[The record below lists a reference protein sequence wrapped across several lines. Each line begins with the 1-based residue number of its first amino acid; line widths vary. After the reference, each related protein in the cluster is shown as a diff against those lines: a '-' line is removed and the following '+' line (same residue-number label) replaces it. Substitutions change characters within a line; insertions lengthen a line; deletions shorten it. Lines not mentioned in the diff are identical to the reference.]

1 MDTLRTTKLARL
13 IQKELGELFRLETQ
27 KMSGVIISV
36 TDVDLSPD
44 LSNARAY
51 LSIFPDAKQEEVMH
65 LVEQN
70 TGVIRYNLGNRMASQ
85 LRRIPS
91 LTFELDRTEEYA
103 RKIDK
108 LLDENR
114 PVTPDGT
121 NEEK

>member
-27 KMSGVIISV
+27 KMKGVLISV

-51 LSIFPDAKQEEVMH
+51 LSVFPTEKQEEVMQ
-65 LVEQN
+65 LVTDN
-70 TGVIRYNLGNRMASQ
+70 SSTIRYNLGNRMASQ
-85 LRRIPS
+85 LRHIPE

-103 RKIDK
+103 RRIDK

-114 PVTPDGT
+114 PVDPD
-121 NEEK
+121 EDKE

>member
-27 KMSGVIISV
+27 KMKGVLISV

-51 LSIFPDAKQEEVMH
+51 LSVFPTEKQEEVMQ
-65 LVEQN
+65 LVTDN
-70 TGVIRYNLGNRMASQ
+70 GSTIRYNLGNRMASQ
-85 LRRIPS
+85 LRHIPE

-103 RKIDK
+103 RRIDK
-108 LLDENR
+108 LLDENK
-114 PVTPDGT
+114 PVDPD
-121 NEEK
+121 EDKE

>member
-27 KMSGVIISV
+27 KMKGVLISV
-36 TDVDLSPD
+36 TDVDLTPD

-51 LSIFPDAKQEEVMH
+51 LSVFPTEKQEEVMQ
-65 LVEQN
+65 LITDN
-70 TGVIRYNLGNRMASQ
+70 SSTIRYNLGNRMASQ
-85 LRRIPS
+85 LRHIPE

-103 RKIDK
+103 RRIDK

-114 PVTPDGT
+114 PVDPD
-121 NEEK
+121 EDKE

>member
-27 KMSGVIISV
+27 KMKGVLISV

-51 LSIFPDAKQEEVMH
+51 LSVFPTEKQEEVMH
-65 LVEQN
+65 LVTDN
-70 TGVIRYNLGNRMASQ
+70 SSTIRYNLGNRMASQ
-85 LRRIPS
+85 LRHIPE

-103 RKIDK
+103 RRIDK

-114 PVTPDGT
+114 PVDPD
-121 NEEK
+121 EDQE

>member
-27 KMSGVIISV
+27 KMKGVLISV

-51 LSIFPDAKQEEVMH
+51 LSVFPTEKQEEVMQ
-65 LVEQN
+65 LVTDN
-70 TGVIRYNLGNRMASQ
+70 SSTIRYNLGNRMASQ
-85 LRRIPS
+85 LRHIPE

-103 RKIDK
+103 RRIDK

-114 PVTPDGT
+114 PVDPD
-121 NEEK
+121 EDKK

>member
-27 KMSGVIISV
+27 KMKGVLISV

-51 LSIFPDAKQEEVMH
+51 LSVFPTEKQEEVMQ
-65 LVEQN
+65 LVTDN
-70 TGVIRYNLGNRMASQ
+70 GSTIRYNLGNRMASQ
-85 LRRIPS
+85 LRHIPE

-103 RKIDK
+103 RRIDK

-114 PVTPDGT
+114 PVDPD
-121 NEEK
+121 EDKE